1 MSKLEEVLLQDVPLI
16 PVTEQVDWDEYNT
29 AHIGGWPTAPF
40 WRRFLSSA
48 RNRSPLWWRE
58 EAKAATLPSRPSPT

>member
-29 AHIGGWPTAPF
+29 AEIGGWPTASDPYAQPMGGYSF
-40 WRRFLSSA
+40 PDWGFAMLKLY
-48 RNRSPLWWRE
+48 P
-58 EAKAATLPSRPSPT
+58 K